1 MESAPKSPALELAL
15 TQRIVRA
22 RSLAELG
29 VSGATLQQILRK
41 GELVRI
47 GRGLYASP
55 DRTVTELD
63 YLAQIAIK
71 HPRAVFCLLTAL
83 QVHGLTT
90 QSPSEV
96 WVAISPKAR
105 APKHEFPP
113 LRIVRMSDPG
123 EGITRVAV
131 DGVVHIPVTSIAKT
145 IADCFKFRNK
155 IGLDVALEA
164 LRDAWNQNRVTMDE
178 LWQSAEICRM
188 TNVMRPYLESLV

>member
-123 EGITRVAV
+123 DGITQLAV